1 MTNYN
6 LRYKPKYQSYSQI
19 IVIQIYYLSFLKTE
33 LRLAG
38 RCSPFQNV
46 NLIKRIKDILK
57 KDLYQRIIFGFGL
70 ILWTLIM
77 WDGITEHP
85 NLKSSIG
92 ISYMTLYMIP
102 AIILGLQII
111 RNNIIFWG
119 ITFGLFS
126 SYIFMSLITGI
137 SDIMTRTGNHVKSI
151 DWNLKELIMFFAFFI
166 ALGIIDW
173 VIFQLK
179 PKRII

>member
-1 MTNYN
+1 V
-6 LRYKPKYQSYSQI
+6 LRICPT
-19 IVIQIYYLSFLKTE
+19 VHT
-33 LRLAG
+33 
-38 RCSPFQNV
+38 QNV
-46 NLIKRIKDILK
+46 VAHLKNRKLINRIKDILK
-57 KDLYQRIIFGFGL
+57 KDLFQRIIFGFGL

-77 WDGITEHP
+77 WNGITEHP

-111 RNNIIFWG
+111 RNNKIFWG

-126 SYIFMSLITGI
+126 FYILASLITGI
-137 SDIMTRTGNHVKSI
+137 SDILNRTGNHVKSI
-151 DWNLKELIMFFAFFI
+151 DWNLKELIMIFAFFI
-166 ALGIIDW
+166 VLGIVNW

-179 PKRII
+179 PKRLI